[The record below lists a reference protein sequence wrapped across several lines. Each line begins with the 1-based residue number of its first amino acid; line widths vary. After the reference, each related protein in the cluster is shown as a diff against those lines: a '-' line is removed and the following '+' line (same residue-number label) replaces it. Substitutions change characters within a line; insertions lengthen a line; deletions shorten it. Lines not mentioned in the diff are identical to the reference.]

1 MIVAAVATIHVGTR
15 PDDIAVN
22 PWRNTIYVTVAG
34 ANEVKVISRKTNKVT
49 AAIRVSPSPGSVAV
63 NPRTDTIFMT
73 TYPSHKV
80 AVISGRTNTVT
91 TTIRAG
97 SGLGEIAVNPKTGKA
112 YVTGRG
118 LAPGRDGL
126 TRRSGLRHAE
136 LLFQEE
142 QQTSCENFFRPA
154 EACGNNCRT
163 VNDVRRRADRGRS
176 NVHVH
181 GEASMA
187 RIAI

>member
-22 PWRNTIYVTVAG
+22 PRRNTIYVTVAG

-80 AVISGRTNTVT
+80 AVIRGRTNTVT

-112 YVTGRG
+112 YVTGSG

-136 LLFQEE
+136 LLFQGRAENIVRE
-142 QQTSCENFFRPA
+142 TSSTRGKRA
-154 EACGNNCRT
+154 E
-163 VNDVRRRADRGRS
+163 
-176 NVHVH
+176 
-181 GEASMA
+181 
-187 RIAI
+187 RIAEQVTTSGVVRTAAARMFMCTGRQVWPG